1 MKKKNVIKFIELI
14 KDCENIEKVYIE
26 EGIKEDYIAISYYD
40 KDEKYKKKA
49 KIYKRWNSFKQI
61 KKLV

>member
-1 MKKKNVIKFIELI
+1 MAIKKSDVIEFIESI
-14 KDCENIEKVYIE
+14 KDCENIERIYIE

-49 KIYKRWNSFKQI
+49 KIYER
-61 KKLV
+61 